1 METQSSTETNSRIN
15 RKLLIRWLIIILG
28 GGLFVVAGIRI
39 WSDYK
44 SYFSPLDQI
53 DIGSVQED
61 QGFVPLYAREDKGS
75 PRDSA
80 PIVLGAPQ
88 KTPDIPTQSVP
99 NEKTPSSVPESK
111 IDKKPTSPTDIKPDP
126 TNTLPPEYI
135 PDRIKIP
142 SINLDAPITPVHQK
156 EITVNED
163 TFLQWVAPDYFAAG
177 WHDTSASLGVPGNT
191 VLNGHH
197 NLAGEVFRDIH
208 TLKVG
213 NQIILYAGDKAFVYQ
228 VASTMILKER
238 FQPLE
243 VRLENARWIL
253 HSNDERL
260 TLITCW
266 PYESNT
272 HRVVVVALPSE
283 MDENIQ

>member
-1 METQSSTETNSRIN
+1 MATQTNTNTGSQIN
-15 RKLLIRWLIIILG
+15 RKSLTRLLIVAIGGVFILFA
-28 GGLFVVAGIRI
+28 GLRI
-39 WSDYK
+39 WSDYQ
-44 SYFSPLDQI
+44 SYFSPLDQV
-53 DIGSVQED
+53 DLESGQED
-61 QGFVPLYAREDKGS
+61 LGFVPMYSRDEMGS
-75 PRDSA
+75 PNDRA
-80 PIVLGAPQ
+80 PELAFSPQ
-88 KTPDIPTQSVP
+88 KTPNHPTKVSPEITATTKEDEPDTDKEPTPRVVAKP
-99 NEKTPSSVPESK
+99 NAT
-111 IDKKPTSPTDIKPDP
+111 T
-126 TNTLPPEYI
+126 TLPPEYI

-163 TFLQWVAPDYFAAG
+163 TFLQWVAPNYFAAG
-177 WHDTSASLGVPGNT
+177 WHDTSASLGVSGNT

-208 TLKVG
+208 TLEVG
-213 NQIILYAGDKAFVYQ
+213 NQIILYSGEQAFLYQ

-238 FQPLE
+238 FQPVE
-243 VRLENARWIL
+243 VRLDNARWIL

-272 HRVVVVALPSE
+272 HRVVVVALPVE
-283 MDENIQ
+283 IDENIQ